1 MGYRSNI
8 RCLIYPSGIENAE
21 RDEKYEA
28 LKTIMNTTFKEV
40 FDMWSEHFTVDDTNM
55 VIDFAIEDVK
65 WYEGYPDVSAF
76 DEMLPAIE
84 DLGFVYE
91 FVRVGEDSNDI
102 EHRQSNAE
110 HNGYLNTRTEIICH
124 F

>member
-55 VIDFAIEDVK
+55 VIDFTIDDVK
-65 WYEGYPDVSAF
+65 WYEGYPDVAAF
-76 DEMLPAIE
+76 DALLPALD
-84 DLGFVYE
+84 DLGYSYE
-91 FVRVGEDSNDI
+91 FIRVGEDQNDI
-102 EHRQSNAE
+102 EYRQSDDN
-110 HNGYLNTRTEIICH
+110 HNYLGTTTSITCY

>member
-1 MGYRSNI
+1 
-8 RCLIYPSGIENAE
+8 
-21 RDEKYEA
+21 
-28 LKTIMNTTFKEV
+28 
-40 FDMWSEHFTVDDTNM
+40 
-55 VIDFAIEDVK
+55 
-65 WYEGYPDVSAF
+65 
-76 DEMLPAIE
+76 MLPAIE